1 MRHLKA
7 RIFPSMILQQT
18 TPARIT
24 GYAQGSAVAPWGRIV
39 LGRRR
44 VAAFH
49 TEYFT

>member
-1 MRHLKA
+1 MRHLNA

-18 TPARIT
+18 TPE
-24 GYAQGSAVAPWGRIV
+24 PWGRIV
-39 LGRRR
+39 LDRRG